1 MSNQGVQTRGKAK
14 FGSVSAAAV
23 VDAVVTNSARSVAE
37 GTSIESAA
45 TKAGS
50 KGGAEGTSIESA
62 ATKAGSK
69 GGKVKGGE
77 KKVSKE
83 SAIAG
88 LPTNSTID
96 VFDFVEGESSK
107 VVSVKASIKKEAGI
121 KKEKV
126 GGEKGS
132 KTPPPVV
139 AGLSKKVKAGRRKGS
154 PSIGFDDTVWEA
166 TPSK

>member
-1 MSNQGVQTRGKAK
+1 MSNRGVQTRGKAK
-14 FGSVSAAAV
+14 FGSVSSAAV
-23 VDAVVTNSARSVAE
+23 VDAVVSNSARSVFD

-50 KGGAEGTSIESA
+50 KAR
-62 ATKAGSK
+62 
-69 GGKVKGGE
+69 KVKGGE

-126 GGEKGS
+126 GGKKGS
-132 KTPPPVV
+132 KPPLLRLPV
-139 AGLSKKVKAGRRKGS
+139 
-154 PSIGFDDTVWEA
+154 
-166 TPSK
+166 